1 LRTVLLGAL
10 LYFVAIQRRRRNL
23 FAEDKN
29 MITHDNYNEP
39 NKYIVFSRLPERLK
53 PINAG
58 CLKLPLLYFH
68 DIDIS
73 WKYNKAPRRTAFK
86 VQHLIFAVA

>member
-1 LRTVLLGAL
+1 VELRR
-10 LYFVAIQRRRRNL
+10 RRRRNL

-39 NKYIVFSRLPERLK
+39 NNYIVCSRLPERPK

-58 CLKLPLLYFH
+58 RLLIHVYRP
-68 DIDIS
+68 DS
-73 WKYNKAPRRTAFK
+73 
-86 VQHLIFAVA
+86 

>member
-1 LRTVLLGAL
+1 MHAILMSSSFKLNQYGAL
-10 LYFVAIQRRRRNL
+10 FVQLPNIQCLFSFYGRRRNL

-39 NKYIVFSRLPERLK
+39 NNYIVFSRLPERPK

-58 CLKLPLLYFH
+58 RLLTHVYRP
-68 DIDIS
+68 DS
-73 WKYNKAPRRTAFK
+73 
-86 VQHLIFAVA
+86 

>member
-1 LRTVLLGAL
+1 MWRQLPPEQKAELNI
-10 LYFVAIQRRRRNL
+10 IQEARRRRRRNL

-39 NKYIVFSRLPERLK
+39 NNYIVFSRLPERPK

-58 CLKLPLLYFH
+58 CL
-68 DIDIS
+68 
-73 WKYNKAPRRTAFK
+73 
-86 VQHLIFAVA
+86 LIHVYRPDS

>member
-1 LRTVLLGAL
+1 MPTFWRDVRT
-10 LYFVAIQRRRRNL
+10 RRRTRRRNL

-39 NKYIVFSRLPERLK
+39 NNYIVFSRLPERPK

-58 CLKLPLLYFH
+58 RLLIHVYRP
-68 DIDIS
+68 DS
-73 WKYNKAPRRTAFK
+73 
-86 VQHLIFAVA
+86 